1 MADAQTELHW
11 VRECNRISR
20 QTCWIVERAENPAGV
35 LTEFTQARDRAEAA
49 GFRDAAEDIQSCVED
64 LLHLEEYH
72 GTAQ

>member
-1 MADAQTELHW
+1 MADAHTELHW

-35 LTEFTQARDRAEAA
+35 LTEFIQARDRAEAA
-49 GFRDAAEDIQSCVED
+49 GFHDAAEYIQSCVED
-64 LLHLEEYH
+64 LLPLEEYH